1 MEALSLVSIGLR
13 NDGYMKLSS
22 FVKDSRSL
30 KYLIIGGERIR
41 HLSIV
46 NALSDAVMDHPSLD
60 NIALFK
66 CGLSNDADILET
78 ILAGCHRSGGCCS
91 VLVNPKWI
99 SSY

>member
-1 MEALSLVSIGLR
+1 
-13 NDGYMKLSS
+13 MKLSS

-46 NALSDAVMDHPSLD
+46 NSLSDAVMDHPSLD

-78 ILAGCHRSGGCCS
+78 ILAGCKTINVGMYDYLSENTIIHPIF
-91 VLVNPKWI
+91 LDYIK
-99 SSY
+99 